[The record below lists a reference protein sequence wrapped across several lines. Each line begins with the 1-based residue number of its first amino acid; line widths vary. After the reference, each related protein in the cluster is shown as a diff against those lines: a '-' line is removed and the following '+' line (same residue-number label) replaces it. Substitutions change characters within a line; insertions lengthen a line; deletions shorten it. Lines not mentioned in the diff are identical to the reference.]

1 MAGFKRYK
9 MRKVIIFTILCFWL
23 SNSFSQN
30 IDVDTTAI
38 GFKAKL
44 FTVSEY
50 GISDKNQILKD
61 IENQKIKFLK
71 TKYKSFIFMKI
82 DFAQPYR
89 LPTGSTQTLKRDCSY
104 YIAFNVSNS
113 IFYRLGGFDAIDID
127 SFFEALEVTEI
138 GIFKDISEGE
148 EVEGIDIYCLHDYY
162 KMSKKKRLKKGFCC
176 LDNCSK
182 KTETKIRTY

>member
-1 MAGFKRYK
+1 MKKG
-9 MRKVIIFTILCFWL
+9 IIFTMFCFWL
-23 SNSFSQN
+23 SFCFSQN
-30 IDVDTTAI
+30 KEIDTSAI

-61 IENQKIKFLK
+61 IENQKITFLK
-71 TKYKSFIFMKI
+71 TKYESFIFMKI

-113 IFYRLGGFDAIDID
+113 IFYRLGGFDTIDVD
-127 SFFEALEVTEI
+127 SFFEALEVNES
-138 GIFKDISEGE
+138 GIFKDIEEGKE
-148 EVEGIDIYCLHDYY
+148 IDGIDIYCLHDYY
-162 KMSKKKRLKKGFCC
+162 QMSKKKRLKKGFKC

-182 KTETKIRTY
+182 KTETLIITH